1 MKRKTA
7 DPDPAPEAASKPP
20 DPAFWTE
27 VLRTCG
33 SFNLRKATRV
43 ITQLYDD
50 ILQPTGLR
58 STQVVLLVALAA
70 EGEMSMSYMAR
81 ELIMSPSTLSRTFLP
96 LEREGLNRHR
106 IKRQTRQTAASDDSR
121 QKRSDQCRAVLAK
134 GTGKISRA
142 GRWHSLART
151 QCKTGRYRCGNSAFA
166 PVVHHSSHD
175 LHA

>member
-7 DPDPAPEAASKPP
+7 FTGSTPDVASNPTGPE
-20 DPAFWTE
+20 FWAE

-43 ITQLYDD
+43 VTQLYDD

-81 ELIMSPSTLSRTFLP
+81 ELIMSPSTLSRTLIP
-96 LEREGLNRHR
+96 LERDGL
-106 IKRQTRQTAASDDSR
+106 IDITSSGKRGKLVRLTAAGESALINAVPYW
-121 QKRSDQCRAVLAK
+121 QKAQEKFLEQVGATPWTELNERLADIIAATRRSHL
-134 GTGKISRA
+134 
-142 GRWHSLART
+142 
-151 QCKTGRYRCGNSAFA
+151 
-166 PVVHHSSHD
+166 
-175 LHA
+175 

>member
-7 DPDPAPEAASKPP
+7 DPDPAPEAVNKLPGS
-20 DPAFWTE
+20 AFWTG

-58 STQVVLLVALAA
+58 STQVVLLVTLAA

-81 ELIMSPSTLSRTFLP
+81 ELIMSPSTLSRTLVP
-96 LEREGLNRHR
+96 LERDGLIDITSNG
-106 IKRQTRQTAASDDSR
+106 KRGKLVRLTTNGETALINAVPYWQKAQEKFLEQVGDTAWTELNEKLAGIIAATRRSR
-121 QKRSDQCRAVLAK
+121 L
-134 GTGKISRA
+134 
-142 GRWHSLART
+142 
-151 QCKTGRYRCGNSAFA
+151 
-166 PVVHHSSHD
+166 
-175 LHA
+175 